1 MMTASVTAV
10 TASRAVQLSLRPI
23 HHSIAQHITTG
34 TIISGRMDLRPVSAC
49 RRRRWRRL

>member
-34 TIISGRMDLRPVSAC
+34 TIISGRMDLGPVSVC
-49 RRRRWRRL
+49 RRR